1 MKEFDKAIITKNGN
15 ELIAE
20 AIAGEKIEFT
30 RLITGCG
37 IYEETEELECAVA
50 LKEEKQEFQFSVNEK
65 ISENGVLLTAVISNV
80 GLESGY
86 RLTEIGIGGKLQDS
100 EEEILYAIN
109 ITGEEKAYFLPPYNG
124 LEATEIELSCYIT
137 IKQDAELKMALG
149 DVVDMMLNELS
160 KENARAITAEKEL
173 ERNLTAL
180 TESLTEEV
188 TRATA
193 AEEELEGNLN
203 TLTESL
209 TEEVARAT
217 AAEEEL
223 NNRIDFILR
232 NKEILNFNENNE
244 CVIEDERITA
254 DSLAD
259 VYFTSDTISIATDAV
274 ITVETYDRN
283 VKLSCQNVPAG
294 AIKASIKIKVV

>member
-1 MKEFDKAIITKNGN
+1 MEGSLTALTESF
-15 ELIAE
+15 
-20 AIAGEKIEFT
+20 
-30 RLITGCG
+30 
-37 IYEETEELECAVA
+37 TEEVA
-50 LKEEKQEFQFSVNEK
+50 RATAAEEELAGS
-65 ISENGVLLTAVISNV
+65 LTA
-80 GLESGY
+80 
-86 RLTEIGIGGKLQDS
+86 LTESLTEEVTRATTA
-100 EEEILYAIN
+100 EEELAGN
-109 ITGEEKAYFLPPYNG
+109 
-124 LEATEIELSCYIT
+124 
-137 IKQDAELKMALG
+137 
-149 DVVDMMLNELS
+149 LN
-160 KENARAITAEKEL
+160 T
-173 ERNLTAL
+173 L

-193 AEEELEGNLN
+193 AEEELEGSLN

>member
-1 MKEFDKAIITKNGN
+1 M
-15 ELIAE
+15 
-20 AIAGEKIEFT
+20 
-30 RLITGCG
+30 
-37 IYEETEELECAVA
+37 
-50 LKEEKQEFQFSVNEK
+50 NEK

-193 AEEELEGNLN
+193 AEEELEGSLN